1 MDNSNLAKRMKQYES
16 VSKSTLIRRMPGST
30 IGCIRFNDEN
40 VITECCIYD
49 DVMLKIDCFS
59 KDINERLKR
68 FVGKTLKF
76 MEE

>member
-30 IGCIRFNDEN
+30 IGCIQFDDEN

-49 DVMLKIDCFS
+49 DVISNSRCFS
-59 KDINERLKR
+59 EDINERLKR
-68 FVGKTLKF
+68 FVGRTLKF
-76 MEE
+76 QEE